1 MHAAQQAVAADVVAA
16 GTSCKDATPAR
27 RAPTSAATANRSH
40 QHSAG
45 VWREMRQVQCRR
57 SIPASSR
64 CDLTVDE
71 LMRKAL
77 MLNAADR
84 ASMAHE
90 LLSSLESLSEAE
102 VEQLWVE
109 KALRRSA
116 EIDAGLVETIP
127 ADQVIAEARARLK

>member
-1 MHAAQQAVAADVVAA
+1 M
-16 GTSCKDATPAR
+16 
-27 RAPTSAATANRSH
+27 
-40 QHSAG
+40 
-45 VWREMRQVQCRR
+45 
-57 SIPASSR
+57 
-64 CDLTVDE
+64 TVDE
-71 LMRKAL
+71 LMREAL
-77 MLNAADR
+77 KLKAADR

-109 KALRRSA
+109 EALRRSA